1 MKWTQVLKGQEPDPT
16 PLGNRF
22 IKAARQSL
30 SSGNFQG
37 FIVRLARYTD
47 DEQLM
52 EVMRKFVEDPKDSD
66 NLIYIEGDE
75 DGGNMF
81 YIHNPLQSLN
91 RYTFKRFPRVFG
103 VNKLQRAFAE
113 LLGE

>member
-1 MKWTQVLKGQEPDPT
+1 MKWTEVLKGQEPDPT

-22 IKAARQSL
+22 IKAAREGL
-30 SSGNFQG
+30 SAGNHQG

-47 DEQLM
+47 DDRLM
-52 EVMRKFVEDPKDSD
+52 EIMQRFVEDPKDSD

-81 YIHNPLQSLN
+81 YIHNPLEGIS

-103 VNKLQRAFAE
+103 INKLQRAFEE